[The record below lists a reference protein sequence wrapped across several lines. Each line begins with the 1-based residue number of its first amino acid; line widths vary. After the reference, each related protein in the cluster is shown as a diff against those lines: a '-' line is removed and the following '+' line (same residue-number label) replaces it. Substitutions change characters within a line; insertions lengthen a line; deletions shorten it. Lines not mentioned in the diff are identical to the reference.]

1 MTTDRPLGSLAAG
14 VRLAAR
20 SLLRNGT
27 FTWAAIL
34 ALALGIG
41 AGTAV
46 FSVVDRILFRS
57 LPYPHAERLVS
68 FGMTAP
74 IAPEEFM
81 LGYDYFD
88 WRDAGGPFESVGSWA
103 AGVRD
108 CDLNDAQ
115 PQRLRCARVDS
126 TLLRTL
132 EIHPVVGRD
141 FTRDEERPNAPKT
154 AILSYGLWQSR
165 FGGDPGAVGK
175 PIRLDGQS
183 VTVAGVLPRDFELP
197 SLETADILVPQVLDD
212 PEQRS
217 RRQAILLYSV
227 GRLRPGVEP
236 ARAEMELR
244 PLFDKSLEAVPA
256 SFR

>member
-1 MTTDRPLGSLAAG
+1 MATERRFGSPAAG

-34 ALALGIG
+34 AVALGIG

-57 LPYPHAERLVS
+57 LPYPQADRLVS
-68 FGMTAP
+68 FGMMAP
-74 IAPEEFM
+74 IAPDEFM

-88 WRDAGGPFESVGSWA
+88 WRQAGGPFESVGAWA

-108 CDLNDAQ
+108 CDLNDAR

-132 EIHPVVGRD
+132 GLRPVIGRD
-141 FTRDEERPNAPKT
+141 FTAAEERPNAPKT

-165 FGGDPGAVGK
+165 FGGDPAAVGK
-175 PIRLDGQS
+175 TIRLDGQD
-183 VTVAGVLPRDFELP
+183 VTVAGVLP
-197 SLETADILVPQVLDD
+197 
-212 PEQRS
+212 
-217 RRQAILLYSV
+217 
-227 GRLRPGVEP
+227 
-236 ARAEMELR
+236 
-244 PLFDKSLEAVPA
+244 
-256 SFR
+256 